1 MASVL
6 VLQLSNNALVD
17 QGQDTVTGMLDT
29 HQQVGSHLSTA
40 CAYNLCICKT
50 LIMYTLIFKSLP
62 AHGAF
67 KTPFCKS
74 CWNTAFI
81 MYF

>member
-29 HQQVGSHLSTA
+29 HQQVWSHLSTA
-40 CAYNLCICKT
+40 CA
-50 LIMYTLIFKSLP
+50 
-62 AHGAF
+62 
-67 KTPFCKS
+67 
-74 CWNTAFI
+74 
-81 MYF
+81 